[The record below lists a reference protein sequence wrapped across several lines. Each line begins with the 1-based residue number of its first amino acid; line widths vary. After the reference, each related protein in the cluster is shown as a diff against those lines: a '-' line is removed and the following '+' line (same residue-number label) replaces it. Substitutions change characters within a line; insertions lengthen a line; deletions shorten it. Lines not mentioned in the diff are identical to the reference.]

1 MLRLSLR
8 QRITALALV
17 TALTTPW
24 PSAAASP
31 ARQQPASPGFLQLLW
46 TALTGFWD
54 TGASLDDGCTWDPSG
69 RRCAAGSIRLEPPVT
84 PDAGCQWDPNGGHC
98 AAGSVHPEP
107 TLTPD
112 EGCRWDPDGRCLLGS

>member
-8 QRITALALV
+8 QRITTLALV
-17 TALTTPW
+17 TALAVPW
-24 PSAAASP
+24 PSAAATP
-31 ARQQPASPGFLQLLW
+31 ARQQPASPGILQLLW

-54 TGASLDDGCTWDPSG
+54 AGANLDAC
-69 RRCAAGSIRLEPPVT
+69 
-84 PDAGCQWDPNGGHC
+84 CQWDPNGGHCAVGSVRSEPTVTPDEGCRWDPSGGHC

-112 EGCRWDPDGRCLLGS
+112 AGCRWDPDGRCLLGS